1 MAFYYNMFGSGMGAL
16 VIYLRRIPVLSEKIL
31 WVKSGN
37 KGLSWKREELSI
49 GEMNEYQVRI
59 FFNMILL
66 LNV

>member
-16 VIYLRRIPVLSEKIL
+16 VIYLRRIPELAEKIM

-59 FFNMILL
+59 SFTILL